1 MPEKRDFYEVL
12 GIPNNASADEIKK
25 AYRQLARK
33 YHPDVN
39 REDPNTAE
47 KFKEI
52 SDAYEVLSDPQKRAA
67 YDRFGH
73 SAFDPSRNGGGF
85 GFDDFGSAGFG
96 DLFDLIFGASG
107 ATRGR
112 RRSGPQRG
120 ADREVRMQINFEDAV
135 FGMEKDIEITRVEK
149 CTTCNGNGA
158 QPDSEIK
165 TCTAC
170 GGSGQVRN
178 VQNTPFGRFET
189 ARTCSRCNGEGRVI
203 EKPCKD
209 CRGAGQVRKAHK
221 INVRIP
227 AGVDHGSRLRVQGE
241 GEQGIQGGPPG
252 DLYITIMIKPHE
264 RFERDGYT
272 LITQLEIDF
281 VQAALGDQVEMS
293 LLGGAKHILDIPEGT
308 QPGDVITVK
317 GKGIPYLQSHRYG
330 DLKVLIKVN
339 IPKKV
344 NKRQKELLAS
354 FYEDDD
360 KQNRKGLFDKF
371 KDAMG

>member
-39 REDPNTAE
+39 RDDPNTAE

-73 SAFDPSRNGGGF
+73 SAFDPTRNVGF
-85 GFDDFGSAGFG
+85 GFDDFGGAGFG

-107 ATRGR
+107 GTRGR

-158 QPDSEIK
+158 QPGSEIK
-165 TCTAC
+165 TCTTC

-209 CRGAGQVRKAHK
+209 CRGTGQVRKAHK

-252 DLYITIMIKPHE
+252 DLYITIMIKPHD

-281 VQAALGDQVEMS
+281 VQAALGDKVEMD

-317 GKGIPYLQSHRYG
+317 GKGIPYLQSHKFG
-330 DLKVLIKVN
+330 DLKVLIKVT
-339 IPKKV
+339 IPKKM
-344 NKRQKELLAS
+344 NKRQKELLSS